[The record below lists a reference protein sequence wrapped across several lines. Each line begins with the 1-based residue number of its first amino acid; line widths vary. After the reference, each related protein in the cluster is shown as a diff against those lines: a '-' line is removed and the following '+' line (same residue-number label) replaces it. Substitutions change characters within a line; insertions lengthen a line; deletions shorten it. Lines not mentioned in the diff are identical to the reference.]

1 MSSSS
6 PLQAECRA
14 FLREGLPEAGLSNAG
29 QSKAGLSK
37 ASALDSHVASCAF
50 CSARRAAKH
59 RLAALQTVRPPVPAA
74 LRDPAF
80 LDRIRARIVE
90 QCEAAPL
97 GVALDQAMPVEVP
110 AAVGQTFPAELLDG
124 ELPRRILPLS
134 VGPTSATASTT
145 AEALVWSRVRK
156 GVMRELQQRHR
167 HRLARG
173 VALAGVAAAAI
184 LATMLGTEGTRQAP
198 AIVILDVTTM
208 PAVDFSPMAVIRH
221 GANH

>member
-1 MSSSS
+1 MNSQS

-14 FLREGLPEAGLSNAG
+14 FLREGLPEPGS
-29 QSKAGLSK
+29 SSD
-37 ASALDSHVASCAF
+37 SALDSHVAGCAF
-50 CSARRAAKH
+50 CAA
-59 RLAALQTVRPPVPAA
+59 RLAAKRRLGVLQAVRPTVPAA
-74 LRDPAF
+74 LRDSAF

-97 GVALDQAMPVEVP
+97 GVALEQTMPVEVP
-110 AAVGQTFPAELLDG
+110 AAVGTTFPSELLAG
-124 ELPRRILPLS
+124 ELPRRILPLRA
-134 VGPTSATASTT
+134 GPTSESASAA
-145 AEALVWSRVRK
+145 AEAMVWSRVRT

-167 HRLARG
+167 HRIARG

-184 LATMLGTEGTRQAP
+184 LATMLGTDGTRQAP
-198 AIVILDVTTM
+198 AIVIMDVTTM

>member
-1 MSSSS
+1 MSSQP
-6 PLQAECRA
+6 PLQAACRA
-14 FLREGLPEAGLSNAG
+14 FLREGLPESGLPES
-29 QSKAGLSK
+29 
-37 ASALDSHVASCAF
+37 SALDSHVASCGF

-97 GVALDQAMPVEVP
+97 GVALEQAMPVEVP
-110 AAVGQTFPAELLDG
+110 AAVGQTFPAELLAG

-134 VGPTSATASTT
+134 AGHTSAAASS
-145 AEALVWSRVRK
+145 AGEALVWSRVRK

-173 VALAGVAAAAI
+173 VALAGVAAVAI
-184 LATMLGTEGTRQAP
+184 LATMLGTDGTRQAP
-198 AIVILDVTTM
+198 AIVIMDVTTM